1 MFAGR
6 DRHAAGHSASNWS
19 ASNWHE
25 QPQSHR
31 DIRAATAGAF
41 FPSKSRPAS
50 ESDIDA
56 EIMRR
61 NVLHEPPNTL
71 CALEAGIVG
80 SAACSIPRA

>member
-6 DRHAAGHSASNWS
+6 DRHAAAHSACNWS

-25 QPQSHR
+25 QQQSH
-31 DIRAATAGAF
+31 ITAAT
-41 FPSKSRPAS
+41 KSRPAS

-61 NVLHEPPNTL
+61 NVLHESPSTL
-71 CALEAGIVG
+71 ISNGRR
-80 SAACSIPRA
+80 P

>member
-6 DRHAAGHSASNWS
+6 DRHAAAHSACNWS

-25 QPQSHR
+25 QPQSH
-31 DIRAATAGAF
+31 ITAAT
-41 FPSKSRPAS
+41 KSRPAS

-61 NVLHEPPNTL
+61 NVLHESPHTL
-71 CALEAGIVG
+71 ISAGRR
-80 SAACSIPRA
+80 P

>member
-6 DRHAAGHSASNWS
+6 DRHAAAHSASNWS

-25 QPQSHR
+25 QPQSH
-31 DIRAATAGAF
+31 IRAATAGAF
-41 FPSKSRPAS
+41 FPSKSLPAS

-61 NVLHEPPNTL
+61 NVLHESPNTL
-71 CALEAGIVG
+71 ISAGRR
-80 SAACSIPRA
+80 P